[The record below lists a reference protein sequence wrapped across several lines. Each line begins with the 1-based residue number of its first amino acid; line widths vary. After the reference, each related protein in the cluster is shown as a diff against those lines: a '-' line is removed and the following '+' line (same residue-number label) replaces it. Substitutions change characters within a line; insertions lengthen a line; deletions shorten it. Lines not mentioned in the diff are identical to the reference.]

1 MIGFFGGSFD
11 PVHFGHLKN
20 AQQLI
25 NELGLSALYLM
36 PCRAPVH
43 KDNLVFST
51 RQRLE
56 MLNIALQDFPGLKID
71 QREIN
76 RTSDS
81 YSIDSLKEI
90 AGEYPNETICLIIG
104 MDSFNQLSTWKE
116 YQDFTNY
123 CHLIVMARPD
133 NQNQQNY
140 CNFSLTDTVNDL
152 QINKTGLIYFSKT
165 KMLDISSSNIRGI
178 LSSSTINGKIRSEKS
193 LAGLLP
199 AGIINYLNAL

>member
-1 MIGFFGGSFD
+1 
-11 PVHFGHLKN
+11 
-20 AQQLI
+20 
-25 NELGLSALYLM
+25 M

-199 AGIINYLNAL
+199 AGIINYLNTL